1 MNSRKRSLVIALLM
15 GIILMAVWTICFLRV
30 NRAYPQAELIQVG
43 LNEPLQYGPYTITA
57 NAAYIEDTITL
68 YHENGLSV
76 EDKALPEKTLVCSV
90 TIERSDSNSID
101 PVQADLKLSYVT
113 AVSGA
118 WRNLIDTGELYS
130 VLNKGTVKLNELQHG
145 EKQTYFLTFGLWKD
159 SFSLR
164 SWTHLDKK
172 TFSLQLSIYPRKNEV
187 TFMPN
192 P

>member
-15 GIILMAVWTICFLRV
+15 AIVLMAVWTICFLRV

-43 LNEPLQYGPYTITA
+43 LDEPLQYGPYTITA

-130 VLNKGTVKLNELQHG
+130 VLNKGTVKLNELQEG
-145 EKQTYFLTFGLWKD
+145 EQQVYLLTFGIWRD
-159 SFSLR
+159 SLSPNSLEHLGKR
-164 SWTHLDKK
+164 SFT
-172 TFSLQLSIYPRKNEV
+172 LQLLLYPIKCEIV
-187 TFMPN
+187 VI
-192 P
+192 

>member
-1 MNSRKRSLVIALLM
+1 M
-15 GIILMAVWTICFLRV
+15 GIVLIVVWTICFLRV

-43 LNEPLQYGPYTITA
+43 LDEPLQYGPYTITA
-57 NAAYIEDTITL
+57 NEAYIEDTAAL

-130 VLNKGTVKLNELQHG
+130 VLNKGAVKLNELQYG
-145 EKQTYFLTFGLWKD
+145 EKQTYFLLFGLWKD
-159 SFSLR
+159 SFSPNSLE
-164 SWTHLDKK
+164 HLEDRLF
-172 TFSLQLSIYPRKNEV
+172 TLQLSLYPIKCEIV
-187 TFMPN
+187 VI
-192 P
+192 

>member
-1 MNSRKRSLVIALLM
+1 MNSQKRFLMIALLM
-15 GIILMAVWTICFLRV
+15 GIVLMVVWTICFLRV

-43 LNEPLQYGPYTITA
+43 LDEPLQYGPYTITA
-57 NAAYIEDTITL
+57 NAAYIEDTVSL

-101 PVQADLKLSYVT
+101 PAQANLKLSHVT

-130 VLNKGTVKLNELQHG
+130 VLNKGAVKLNELQHG
-145 EKQTYFLTFGLWKD
+145 ERQTYFLIFGLWKD
-159 SFSLR
+159 SFSSG

-172 TFSLQLSIYPRKNEV
+172 TVSFQCSIYPRKNEIIF
-187 TFMPN
+187 TLN
-192 P
+192 Q

>member
-1 MNSRKRSLVIALLM
+1 
-15 GIILMAVWTICFLRV
+15 MAIWTICFLRV

-43 LNEPLQYGPYTITA
+43 LDEPLQYGPYTITA
-57 NAAYIEDTITL
+57 NKAYIEDTATL

-90 TIERSDSNSID
+90 TIERSNSNPTD

-130 VLNKGTVKLNELQHG
+130 VLNKEVVELNELHNG
-145 EKQTYFLTFGLWKD
+145 ERQTYLLPFGLWKD
-159 SFSLR
+159 SFSLVR
-164 SWTHLDKK
+164 WKNLSEHLF
-172 TFSLQLSIYPRKNEV
+172 TVQLSIYPQKCEILL
-187 TFMPN
+187 
-192 P
+192 

>member
-1 MNSRKRSLVIALLM
+1 MIALLM
-15 GIILMAVWTICFLRV
+15 GIILMAVWTICFLGV

-43 LNEPLQYGPYTITA
+43 LDEPLQYGPYTITA
-57 NAAYIEDTITL
+57 NAAYIEDTVSL

-130 VLNKGTVKLNELQHG
+130 VLNKGAVKLNEIQHG
-145 EKQTYFLTFGLWKD
+145 ERQTYLFPFGLWED
-159 SFSLR
+159 SFSSR
-164 SWTHLDKK
+164 SWAHLDRK
-172 TFSLQLSIYPRKNEV
+172 TFLLQLSIYPQKHEII
-187 TFMPN
+187 FMPN